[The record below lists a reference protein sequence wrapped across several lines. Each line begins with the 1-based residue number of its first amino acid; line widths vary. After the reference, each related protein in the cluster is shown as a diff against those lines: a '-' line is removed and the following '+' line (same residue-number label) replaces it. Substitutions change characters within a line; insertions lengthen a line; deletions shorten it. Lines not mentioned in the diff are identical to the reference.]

1 LCSPCSYALLDIVF
15 PSAGHQEYRGFLAG
29 VSGPPPLHPHVA
41 VERGS
46 KRRFRGDI
54 RDSREELNVVIY
66 FAATGD
72 RRSTATVDIRAPPPS
87 PANFLR

>member
-1 LCSPCSYALLDIVF
+1 LTSFSPQNDTRSTGDF
-15 PSAGHQEYRGFLAG
+15 SPEF
-29 VSGPPPLHPHVA
+29 SGPPPLHPHVA
-41 VERGS
+41 VERGR
-46 KRRFRGDI
+46 KRRFRGDL
-54 RDSREELNVVIY
+54 RDRREDLNVIIY